1 MGQFVKKFYLD
12 ELPQFYFPSV
22 RQPAGRGPH
31 QQRHARDGHKRS
43 SFGLLMLDLW
53 IVWRG
58 FLVIVK
64 GGGIREYLR
73 RRGGILGFPG

>member
-1 MGQFVKKFYLD
+1 MIWFKLT
-12 ELPQFYFPSV
+12 LS
-22 RQPAGRGPH
+22 
-31 QQRHARDGHKRS
+31 GHKRS

-64 GGGIREYLR
+64 GGGALTSHVLY
-73 RRGGILGFPG
+73 FY